1 VFCATIT
8 VAGETKAILKLGY
21 LNRTDKEQILIA
33 DLPIRNARKSSA
45 LNKMS
50 VSNRQK
56 KRIFRKSDARQ
67 PKPRTGRS
75 NRNSQEL
82 KTDVTS

>member
-1 VFCATIT
+1 VFRATIT

-45 LNKMS
+45 LNKSS

-56 KRIFRKSDARQ
+56 RAFFDHL
-67 PKPRTGRS
+67 PPTT
-75 NRNSQEL
+75 RNLPPAFLIATL
-82 KTDVTS
+82 KN